1 MMDVQSDTSGI
12 IDDENLALLNSDN
25 ILDVSIRAKSSISW
39 IMAAGLIVNAAM
51 GAGLLNIAK
60 AYDDAGGIFIS
71 SILHGIVVILVL
83 GAYAILFVCCDP
95 SISTYE
101 TFVLMKCGKV
111 WQRIC
116 SVCII
121 LYMYGLSITFFIIIG
136 DQLDRFLT
144 FFDPL
149 FCRHWYFDRRFTIP
163 ITSLVF
169 ILPLCFSKTIKFL
182 QIPSMLGV
190 LAIIYVVI
198 MVPIEYFTKR
208 PADVIVK
215 KSPESWTD
223 IFLVLPTMCFCYQ
236 AHVNAVPVFVSLKN
250 RADCIKATIAS
261 TIILILSYCS
271 VAICGYLTFGT
282 KVDHDILMS
291 YQPIPSVVLIAIIMV
306 AIKTYTAYPVNL
318 FCGRTAIDSLSN
330 ETAASLITTDPRY
343 SIKRRFLIVCVW
355 FFSTLAAAVFL
366 PNISIAIHYLG
377 ALAASFI
384 FIFPG
389 LCLYFHV
396 DQNWVNSWGN
406 IISACIA
413 IFYVAIGVFV
423 TVLTLLQSLIADISA
438 EDTSATKTC

>member
-1 MMDVQSDTSGI
+1 MDVQADTSAVV
-12 IDDENLALLNSDN
+12 DDENLPLLNSEN
-25 ILDVSIRAKSSISW
+25 ALDVSIRTRPSMSW

-71 SILHGIVVILVL
+71 SILHAVVVILVL
-83 GAYAILFVCCDP
+83 GAYAILFVCCDQ
-95 SISTYE
+95 SISSYE
-101 TFVLMKCGKV
+101 AFVLMKCGKV

-163 ITSLVF
+163 ITSLLLIF
-169 ILPLCFSKTIKFL
+169 PLCFSKTIKFL
-182 QIPSMLGV
+182 QIPRSITTNQP
-190 LAIIYVVI
+190 IIVY
-198 MVPIEYFTKR
+198 KN
-208 PADVIVK
+208 
-215 KSPESWTD
+215 
-223 IFLVLPTMCFCYQ
+223 L
-236 AHVNAVPVFVSLKN
+236 AHVNAVPVFLSLKS
-250 RADCIKATIAS
+250 RADCIKATITS
-261 TIILILSYCS
+261 TIVLILSYGF
-271 VAICGYLTFGT
+271 VAVCGYLTFGT

-291 YQPIPSVVLIAIIMV
+291 YQPISSVVLIAIIMV

-318 FCGRTAIDSLSN
+318 FCGRTAIDSLSK
-330 ETAASLITTDPRY
+330 ESTTSLIATDPRQ
-343 SIKRRFLIVCVW
+343 SIEGRILIVCLW

-389 LCLYFHV
+389 LCLYFHIEEK
-396 DQNWVNSWGN
+396 WINSWGN
-406 IISACIA
+406 IISISIA

-423 TVLTLLQSLIADISA
+423 TVLTLLQSLISDISA
-438 EDTSATKTC
+438 KETSATKTC

>member
-1 MMDVQSDTSGI
+1 MNVQSDTSAI
-12 IDDENLALLNSDN
+12 VDDENLALLNSDN
-25 ILDVSIRAKSSISW
+25 GTQVSIRAQSSMSW

-71 SILHGIVVILVL
+71 SILHGIVVLLVL
-83 GAYAILFVCCDP
+83 GAYVILFVCCDQ
-95 SISTYE
+95 STSSYE

-136 DQLDRFLT
+136 DQLDRF
-144 FFDPL
+144 FSFIDPL
-149 FCRHWYFDRRFTIP
+149 FCRHWYLDRRLTIP
-163 ITSLVF
+163 FTSLLF
-169 ILPLCFSKTIKFL
+169 IFPLCFSKTIKFL

-198 MVPIEYFTKR
+198 IVPIEYFKTKSN
-208 PADVIVK
+208 DVIVK
-215 KSPESWTD
+215 THPDSWTD
-223 IFLVLPTMCFCYQ
+223 IFLVLPTMCFSYQ
-236 AHVNAVPVFVSLKN
+236 AHVNAVPVFVSLKS
-250 RADCIKATIAS
+250 RADCIKATLAS
-261 TIILILSYCS
+261 TLVLILSYS
-271 VAICGYLTFGT
+271 LVAVCGYLTFGI

-291 YQPIPSVVLIAIIMV
+291 YHPISAIVLIAIIMV

-330 ETAASLITTDPRY
+330 ETTTS
-343 SIKRRFLIVCVW
+343 SIATDARQSSKRRILIVCLW
-355 FFSTLAAAVFL
+355 FFSTLAGAVFL
-366 PNISIAIHYLG
+366 PNISVAIHYLG

-384 FIFPG
+384 FTFPG

-396 DQNWVNSWGN
+396 EQSWVNSWGN
-406 IISACIA
+406 IISISIA

-423 TVLTLLQSLIADISA
+423 TVLTLLQSLIADISGT
-438 EDTSATKTC
+438 ETSATKTC

>member
-1 MMDVQSDTSGI
+1 MDIQSDTTTI

-25 ILDVSIRAKSSISW
+25 GSHVSIRSGSQMSW
-39 IMAAGLIVNAAM
+39 IMAAGLIINAAM

-60 AYDDAGGIFIS
+60 AYDDAGGILIS
-71 SILHGIVVILVL
+71 SVLHGIVVLLVL

-95 SISTYE
+95 STPSYE
-101 TFVLMKCGKV
+101 TFVLMKCGKI

-136 DQLDRFLT
+136 DQLDRFLS
-144 FFDPL
+144 FIDPL
-149 FCRHWYFDRRFTIP
+149 FCRHWYFDRRLTIP
-163 ITSLVF
+163 LTSLLF
-169 ILPLCFSKTIKFL
+169 IFPFCFSKTIKFL

-198 MVPIEYFTKR
+198 IVPIEYAQRKSS
-208 PADVIVK
+208 DVIVK
-215 KSPESWTD
+215 TGPDSWTD
-223 IFLVLPTMCFCYQ
+223 VFLVLPTMCFSYQ
-236 AHVNAVPVFVSLKN
+236 AHVNAVPVFVSLKS
-250 RADCIKATIAS
+250 RADCIKATLLS
-261 TIILILSYCS
+261 TIVLILSYCL
-271 VAICGYLTFGT
+271 VAIYGYLTFGI

-291 YQPIPSVVLIAIIMV
+291 YHPISAIVLIAIIMV

-330 ETAASLITTDPRY
+330 ETTASIIATDVEH
-343 SIKRRFLIVCVW
+343 STKRRILIVCLW
-355 FFSTLAAAVFL
+355 YFSTLTAAVFL
-366 PNISIAIHYLG
+366 PNISVAIHYLG

-396 DQNWVNSWGN
+396 EQNWINSWEN
-406 IISACIA
+406 IISIS
-413 IFYVAIGVFV
+413 IGILYVAIGVFV
-423 TVLTLLQSLIADISA
+423 TALTLLQSLMADISG
-438 EDTSATKTC
+438 EERSTSRTC

>member
-1 MMDVQSDTSGI
+1 MDVQADTSAVV
-12 IDDENLALLNSDN
+12 DDENLPLLNSEN
-25 ILDVSIRAKSSISW
+25 ALDVSIRTRPSMSW

-71 SILHGIVVILVL
+71 SILHAVVVILVL
-83 GAYAILFVCCDP
+83 GAYAILFVCCDQ
-95 SISTYE
+95 SISSYE
-101 TFVLMKCGKV
+101 AFVLMKCGKV

-163 ITSLVF
+163 ITSLLLIF
-169 ILPLCFSKTIKFL
+169 PLCFSKTIKFL
-182 QIPSMLGV
+182 QIPSMLG
-190 LAIIYVVI
+190 
-198 MVPIEYFTKR
+198 
-208 PADVIVK
+208 
-215 KSPESWTD
+215 
-223 IFLVLPTMCFCYQ
+223 
-236 AHVNAVPVFVSLKN
+236 AHVNAVPVFLSLKS
-250 RADCIKATIAS
+250 RADCIKATITS
-261 TIILILSYCS
+261 TIVLILSYGF
-271 VAICGYLTFGT
+271 VAVCGYLTFGT

-291 YQPIPSVVLIAIIMV
+291 YQPISSVVLIAIIMV

-318 FCGRTAIDSLSN
+318 FCGRTAIDSLSK
-330 ETAASLITTDPRY
+330 ESTTSLIATDPRQ
-343 SIKRRFLIVCVW
+343 SIEGRILIVCLW

-389 LCLYFHV
+389 LCLYFHIEEK
-396 DQNWVNSWGN
+396 WINSWGN
-406 IISACIA
+406 IISISIA

-423 TVLTLLQSLIADISA
+423 TVLTLLQSLISDISA
-438 EDTSATKTC
+438 KETSATKTC

>member
-1 MMDVQSDTSGI
+1 MDDQSDTSAI
-12 IDDENLALLNSDN
+12 VDDENLALLNSDN
-25 ILDVSIRAKSSISW
+25 ALDISIRSRPSMSW
-39 IMAAGLIVNAAM
+39 IMAAGLIINAAM

-83 GAYAILFVCCDP
+83 GAYAILFVCCDQ
-95 SISTYE
+95 STSSYE
-101 TFVLMKCGKV
+101 AFVLMKCGRV

-163 ITSLVF
+163 ITSLLLIF
-169 ILPLCFSKTIKFL
+169 PLCFSKTIKFL
-182 QIPSMLGV
+182 QIP
-190 LAIIYVVI
+190 
-198 MVPIEYFTKR
+198 
-208 PADVIVK
+208 
-215 KSPESWTD
+215 SPESWTD
-223 IFLVLPTMCFCYQ
+223 IFLVLPTMCFSYQ

-250 RADCIKATIAS
+250 RADCIKATLAS
-261 TIILILSYCS
+261 TIVLVLSYCF

-291 YQPIPSVVLIAIIMV
+291 YQPISAVVLIAIIMV

-318 FCGRTAIDSLSN
+318 FCGRTAIDSLSK
-330 ETAASLITTDPRY
+330 ESTTSLIATDLKQ
-343 SIKRRFLIVCVW
+343 SIKSRILIVCLW
-355 FFSTLAAAVFL
+355 FFSTLAGAIFL

-389 LCLYFHV
+389 LCLYFHIE
-396 DQNWVNSWGN
+396 QKWINSWGN
-406 IISACIA
+406 IISISIA

-423 TVLTLLQSLIADISA
+423 TVLTLLQSLISDISA
-438 EDTSATKTC
+438 EETSATKTC

>member
-1 MMDVQSDTSGI
+1 MDVQADTSAVV
-12 IDDENLALLNSDN
+12 DDENLPLLNSEN
-25 ILDVSIRAKSSISW
+25 ALDVSIRTRPSMSW

-71 SILHGIVVILVL
+71 SILHGVVVILVL
-83 GAYAILFVCCDP
+83 GAYAILFVCCDQ
-95 SISTYE
+95 SISSYE
-101 TFVLMKCGKV
+101 AFVLMKCGKV

-163 ITSLVF
+163 ITSLLLIF
-169 ILPLCFSKTIKFL
+169 PLCFSKTIKFL

-198 MVPIEYFTKR
+198 MVPIEYFIKR
-208 PADVIVK
+208 PTDVLIK
-215 KSPESWTD
+215 TSPESWTD
-223 IFLVLPTMCFCYQ
+223 IFLVLPTMCFSYQ
-236 AHVNAVPVFVSLKN
+236 AHVNAVPVFLSLKS
-250 RADCIKATIAS
+250 RADCIKATITS
-261 TIILILSYCS
+261 TIVLILSYGF
-271 VAICGYLTFGT
+271 VAVCGYLTFGT

-291 YQPIPSVVLIAIIMV
+291 YQPISSVVLIAIIMV

-318 FCGRTAIDSLSN
+318 FCGRTAIDSLSK
-330 ETAASLITTDPRY
+330 ESTTSLIATDPRQ
-343 SIKRRFLIVCVW
+343 SIEGRILIVCLW

-389 LCLYFHV
+389 LCLYFHIEEK
-396 DQNWVNSWGN
+396 WINSWGN
-406 IISACIA
+406 IISISIA

-423 TVLTLLQSLIADISA
+423 TVLTLLQSLISDISA
-438 EDTSATKTC
+438 KETSATKTC